1 MPPPAANTIM
11 ERTMRARGDYGL
23 KIAKRGYDVFYAS
36 DNQLLYNSSFP
47 VLQIIDYITPSM
59 QWEITATGSYQ
70 YWDEYSGTLVTCWR
84 HNRRRLHGLNYAPMV
99 VPFGYSQFN
108 TFSTTVG
115 NFEWNSKYIYIERT
129 FFTEAEYNAYMN
141 AGAVTPKAVI
151 FGIDIETDVEYPYV
165 DDGLPIE
172 WGQQYDYGIK
182 HLLTDDIDSVDPT
195 DLGLNA
201 NVQSIMAVAV
211 KVATNANPTVAVYYP
226 DGISPSQLAPF
237 CFIKS
242 ATTKRWCAG
251 GVSVQSVSGFRPAMP
266 GLGIDY
272 YRLDGQIFAEKCTLV
287 VVRSPMIAPDKTDY
301 SFNM

>member
-11 ERTMRARGDYGL
+11 QRTMRARSDYGL

-47 VLQIIDYITPSM
+47 VLQIIDYITPTT

-70 YWDEYSGTLVTCWR
+70 YWDEYSGTLVTRWR
-84 HNRRRLHGLNYAPMV
+84 HNMRKLHGLNYPPMV
-99 VPFGYSQFN
+99 VPFGYN
-108 TFSTTVG
+108 VFSSADKL
-115 NFEWNSKYIYIERT
+115 EWNTKYIYFEKT
-129 FFTEAEYNAYMN
+129 FFTEAEYNTFISN
-141 AGAVTPKAVI
+141 GSPTPKAII

-182 HLLTDDIDSVDPT
+182 HLLTDDINSVDPT

-211 KVATNANPTVAVYYP
+211 KVATNANPSVAVYYP
-226 DGISPSQLAPF
+226 DGISPTQLAPF

-242 ATTKRWCAG
+242 ATTSRWRAG
-251 GVSVQSVSGFRPAMP
+251 GVSAQAVSGFRPAMP

-272 YRLDGQIFAEKCTLV
+272 YRLDGQIFAEKCSLV